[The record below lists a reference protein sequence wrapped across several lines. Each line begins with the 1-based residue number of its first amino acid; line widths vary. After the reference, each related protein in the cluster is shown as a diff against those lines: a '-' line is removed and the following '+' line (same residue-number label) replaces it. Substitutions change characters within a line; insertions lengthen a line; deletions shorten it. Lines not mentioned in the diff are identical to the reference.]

1 MDRKESCAGTTL
13 GTAVDDIRA
22 FFEVPGR
29 EALRVVLDEESM
41 ASHVRRRR
49 GGDAEEKTAGH
60 RANDNNKR
68 SLCIICSPWSKIA
81 VHRDAA
87 PGGKDA
93 PDCRGRDA
101 PRDRDRDVYILRN
114 GICRRASSTL
124 NHVLQATRPRPLFG
138 LRSTPPI

>member
-1 MDRKESCAGTTL
+1 MARKESRAGTTL

-29 EALRVVLDEESM
+29 EALRVVLMRDEWR
-41 ASHVRRRR
+41 HTC
-49 GGDAEEKTAGH
+49 GGDAEDKTAGH

-68 SLCIICSPWSKIA
+68 SLWTICSPWSKIT

-93 PDCRGRDA
+93 SDCRGEDA
-101 PRDRDRDVYILRN
+101 PRDRDRNVQILRS
-114 GICRRASSTL
+114 GICRRASSPL
-124 NHVLQATRPRPLFG
+124 NHVLQATRPRLLFG
-138 LRSTPPI
+138 LNSTPPI